1 MRRQPERSFF
11 GRVVLAA
18 TACGVSAATSGAQS
32 NQAPPTRSVSNSVSE
47 VRLQR
52 ENVFDE
58 SENAYWLARVAN
70 ALHIVTRDRV
80 VRRELLIPE
89 GAPYDSAMADET
101 ARNLRKLGIFRDVSV
116 DTTRSDSGL
125 VQHVT
130 THDSWST
137 QVYVSFKSTG
147 DQITWGAGVTEK
159 NLLGSHIKASFRYTD
174 DPDRS
179 TSQFSASVPRAWR
192 RLGFDGS
199 YEELSDGKTGRF
211 TASSPFTAI
220 MTPQSGTLELL
231 YNDKDVLR
239 FFGGEE
245 VASDTV
251 RRLLT
256 KGTLNAAWA
265 TQASRRGFLRLGSS
279 LQVRRDDFGDFGE
292 STIANADRSVFG
304 ELGVNVESSTS
315 TFKVIKGYKTLT
327 GDEDIDLSTTVRGEL
342 WVAPNAWGYERF
354 GVGPGATIHV
364 GRLVPNGFTLFDLR
378 ASSLF
383 TNKGLDSGSV
393 VGKAVLA
400 LYPADRHSVIVNL
413 NGGMQKN
420 PYPGEEFDLGLTY
433 GPRGFPAHAFTG
445 DRGFFTVAEYR
456 WVAIPEVFKI
466 FAVGFAGFVDYGGAW
481 YSGSPTRTGTD
492 AGVGL
497 RIGSIRSSSGKG
509 ATRIDLVH
517 RFANDVLPGKWL
529 IAIGSGFPFDRQ

>member
-1 MRRQPERSFF
+1 MRRPFERSLF
-11 GRVVLAA
+11 GRVVLVAM
-18 TACGVSAATSGAQS
+18 ACGVSAATSGAQS
-32 NQAPPTRSVSNSVSE
+32 TQAPPSRPVSTSVSA

-70 ALHIVTRDRV
+70 SLHIVTRDYV

-89 GAPYDSAMADET
+89 GAPYDSAAADET
-101 ARNLRKLGIFRDVSV
+101 ARNLRKLGIFRDVTV

-125 VQHVT
+125 VQHVQ
-130 THDSWST
+130 THDAWST
-137 QVYVSFKSTG
+137 IIYVSFKATG
-147 DQITWGAGVTEK
+147 DQITWGVGATEK
-159 NLLGSHIKASFRYTD
+159 NLLGGHIKASYKYTS

-179 TSQFSASVPRAWR
+179 TSQFAASVPRVWR

-199 YEELSDGKTGRF
+199 YEQLSDGQTGRF

-220 MTPQSGTLELL
+220 MTPHSATFELL

-245 VASDTV
+245 VASDTL

-265 TQASRRGFLRLGSS
+265 TRASRYGFLRLGSS
-279 LQVRRDDFGDFGE
+279 LQVRREDFGDFGD
-292 STIANADRSVFG
+292 STLSKEDRSVFG
-304 ELGVNVESSTS
+304 ELGVNVEASNTK
-315 TFKVIKGYKTLT
+315 FKVIQGYKTLT
-327 GDEDIDLSTTVRGEL
+327 GNEDIDLSTTVRGEL
-342 WVAPNAWGYERF
+342 WVAPNAWGYDRF
-354 GVGPGATIHV
+354 GVGPGATVHV
-364 GRLVPNGFTLFDLR
+364 GKLVSSGFALFDLR

-383 TNKGLDSGSV
+383 SNKGLDSGSV
-393 VGKAVLA
+393 LGKAVLA
-400 LYPADRHSVIVNL
+400 LQPKPRHSVVINL
-413 NGGMQKN
+413 NAGMQKN

-445 DRGFFTVAEYR
+445 DRAFFTTAEYR
-456 WVAIPEVFKI
+456 WVAIPEIFKL
-466 FAVGFAGFVDYGGAW
+466 FGLGLATFVDYGGAW
-481 YSGSPTRTGTD
+481 YAGSPTRTGTD

-497 RIGSIRSSSGKG
+497 RIGSIRASSGKG

-517 RFANDVLPGKWL
+517 RFANDVLPNKWL
-529 IAIGSGFPFDRQ
+529 IAIGAGFPFDR

>member
-1 MRRQPERSFF
+1 
-11 GRVVLAA
+11 
-18 TACGVSAATSGAQS
+18 
-32 NQAPPTRSVSNSVSE
+32 

-70 ALHIVTRDRV
+70 SLHIVTRDYV

-89 GAPYDSAMADET
+89 GAPFDSAAADET
-101 ARNLRKLGIFRDVSV
+101 ARNLRKLGIFRDVTV
-116 DTTRSDSGL
+116 DTTRTDSGL

-179 TSQFSASVPRAWR
+179 TSQFSASVPRVWK

-220 MTPQSGTLELL
+220 MTPQSATLEFL

-265 TQASRRGFLRLGSS
+265 TRASPNGFVRLGSS
-279 LQVRRDDFGDFGE
+279 LQARRDDFSD
-292 STIANADRSVFG
+292 STIADADRSVFG
-304 ELGVNVESSTS
+304 ELGLNVEASSTR
-315 TFKVIKGYKTLT
+315 FKVIKGYKTLT
-327 GDEDIDLSTTVRGEL
+327 GNEDIDLSTTVRGEL
-342 WVAPNAWGYERF
+342 WVAPNVWGYDRF
-354 GVGPGATIHV
+354 GVGPGVTIHV
-364 GRLVPNGFTLFDLR
+364 GKLVPNGFTLFDLR

-383 TNKGLDSGSV
+383 THKGLDSGSV

-400 LYPADRHSVIVNL
+400 LHPADRHSVVVNL

-445 DRGFFTVAEYR
+445 DRGFFTTAEYR
-456 WVAIPEVFKI
+456 WVAIPEVFKLFGI
-466 FAVGFAGFVDYGGAW
+466 GLATFVDYGGAW

-517 RFANDVLPGKWL
+517 RFANDVLPSKWL